1 MTTILISAGDLSGE
15 RHAATLVRE
24 LRAKRPDLRFIGM
37 GGSAMAEAGVELVV
51 NSRELAVGGVFETLS
66 SLGRLFRAWQRMLRC
81 IRSSQPD
88 LIVLVDSGGFNLPL
102 ARRARQLC
110 RAKILYYV
118 APQLWAWRERRIHKL
133 ARRTDRIAVILPFE
147 KEFYAARGVDV
158 DFVGHPLL
166 DRVALQG
173 SRSAAERRRA
183 ARTRIGIQDGS
194 KVLGL
199 FPGSRRSEVDRH
211 LEIQIQSFRALHSQR
226 RELRAVIG
234 LAPTLERV
242 DFERRL
248 ASLIPEMREAVHVV
262 CGDSSD
268 ALDASDVAL
277 AKPGTITAE
286 LLLRG
291 CPMVVIGRVHPWTA
305 QIVRRSLRVEYLSM
319 PNLLAGEEIVPERI
333 QKQAR
338 PDRIAA
344 AIAPLFEGAE
354 RERQVAAL
362 EVARKRLGAPGAS
375 RRTALIVEEMLGNDP
390 A

>member
-15 RHAATLVRE
+15 RHAAQLVRE

-51 NSRELAVGGVFETLS
+51 DGRELAVGGVFEALS
-66 SLGRLFRAWQRMLRC
+66 SLGRLFRAWRQMLRC

-102 ARRARQLC
+102 ARRARELC

-118 APQLWAWRERRIHKL
+118 APQVWAWREQRIRKL
-133 ARRTDRIAVILPFE
+133 ARRTNRIAVILPFE
-147 KEFYAARGVDV
+147 KEFYAARGVEV

-166 DRVALQG
+166 DGVALRD

-211 LEIQIQSFRALHSQR
+211 LGIQIESFRALRCQH

-234 LAPTLERV
+234 LAPTLERA

-248 ASLIPEMREAVHVV
+248 ASLTPELREAICVV
-262 CGDSSD
+262 CGDSAD

-277 AKPGTITAE
+277 AKPGTVTLE

-291 CPMVVIGRVHPWTA
+291 CPMVVMGRVHPWTA
-305 QIVRRSLRVEYLSM
+305 RIVRRSLRVEYLSM
-319 PNLLAGEEIVPERI
+319 PNLLSGEEIVPERI
-333 QKQAR
+333 QKEAR

-375 RRTALIVEEMLGNDP
+375 HRAALIVEEMLGTDQ

>member
-15 RHAATLVRE
+15 RHGAALVRE
-24 LRAKRPDLRFIGM
+24 IRAKRPDVRFIGM

-51 NSRELAVGGVFETLS
+51 DQRELAVGGVFETLS
-66 SLGRLFRAWQRMLRC
+66 SLGRVFRAWRQMLRC

-102 ARRARQLC
+102 ARRARQLSQ
-110 RAKILYYV
+110 AKILYYV
-118 APQLWAWRERRIHKL
+118 APQLWAWRERRIRKL
-133 ARRTDRIAVILPFE
+133 VDRTNRIAVILPFE
-147 KEFYAARGVDV
+147 KEFYAARGVEV

-166 DRVALQG
+166 DRVAEQD
-173 SRSAAERRRA
+173 SRSAEERRRA
-183 ARTRIGIQDGS
+183 ARTRIGIQDGL

-199 FPGSRRSEVDRH
+199 FPGSRRSEIDHH
-211 LEIQIQSFRALHSQR
+211 LEIQIQTFRTLR
-226 RELRAVIG
+226 RGRSELRAVIG
-234 LAPTLERV
+234 LAPTLERA
-242 DFERRL
+242 DIERRL
-248 ASLIPEMREAVHVV
+248 ASLTPEAREAVYVV
-262 CGDSSD
+262 CGDSTD

-277 AKPGTITAE
+277 AKPGTVTLE

-305 QIVRRSLRVEYLSM
+305 HIVRRSLRVEYLSM
-319 PNLLAGEEIVPERI
+319 PNLLSGEEIVPERI
-333 QKQAR
+333 QQEAR

-375 RRTALIVEEMLGNDP
+375 HRTA
-390 A
+390 